1 MSQQRNNL
9 KNSQN
14 NVKGPKKTSSSQ
26 ARESALRLSNDRQK
40 ADIDKKVSSSSSK
53 DKKKNSQNNVK
64 GPKKTSSSQA
74 RESAL
79 RLSNDRQKAD
89 IDKKVSSSSS
99 KDKKNVSSKGKKKAS
114 KKKSKRSK
122 RKTFKNTCL
131 GFILTMIIVF
141 ATIGGIGAGIFVK
154 IIKKKAS
161 KKKSKRSK
169 RKTFKNTCLGF
180 ILTMIIVFATIGGIG
195 AGIFV
200 KIIENSPNL
209 ELISVKPNIYTSIV
223 YDKDDKEIDRF
234 HGKENREYVTLDE
247 ISPWVQKAVVS
258 VEDERFY
265 EHFGIDLKGIL
276 RAGFTAIKNK
286 LTGDSGLQ
294 GASTIT
300 QQLIKNNVTKVTRN
314 TIQTKIQEQYLAVNY
329 EKHLEKKF
337 GSKLEA
343 KKYILELYLNTIA
356 LGHGYNGV
364 QAAAL
369 GYFNKD
375 AKDLTIA
382 ESAAIV
388 AITNNPSLYS
398 PRTKPENNK
407 KRVRKILNHMVDQS
421 MITKEEYDKAL
432 AEDIYSKVSD
442 GNSSKKVEGNII
454 HGYFE
459 DTLFEQ
465 ISKDLQEQHNISK
478 GQADNL
484 IYNGGLEIHSTKDSK
499 IQDIL
504 EETFKDDSLFPNVVY
519 KYDVTYT
526 VSIEDTT
533 TGKQE
538 HKDYRKFV
546 KTKEEGEKFAANKKA
561 EIEKG
566 LLQNQRIVV
575 DRTNFSIQPQASMVI
590 MDYKTG
596 NVVGLIGGKGEKT
609 VNRGFNRATDSKR
622 QPGSVFKILAA
633 YAPAIDTG
641 VLMPGSIIVDEPI
654 KIGKY
659 SPKNWYGEAYKGPST
674 VRKGIEQSMNI
685 LAVKAMDMVGVD
697 NAYKYLLNFGF
708 TTLEN
713 DNHLSTALGG
723 ITYGVTQTEVT
734 AAYGTIANK
743 GKYYE
748 PKLYTK
754 VIDHDGNVILDA
766 TARQPKQVLKEST
779 AYMLTD
785 MMEDVV
791 KKGTGTAA
799 RFKNISMPIAGKT
812 GTTQE
817 TKDLTFVGYTPY
829 YVAGI
834 WFGYDRYDDIVPNM
848 MAKVGG
854 KRVIPNDR
862 YHLVLWREV
871 MEKIHKD
878 LPKANFGPRPK
889 DVIEVAICLDT
900 GLLATDQEKNRPDG
914 RVAIELF
921 LKGTEPKE
929 YCDYHQMIAICK
941 DSGQLAG
948 DFCPIESIENR
959 SSYSFDDKNPAP
971 TEICHIHLED
981 NVIIDPNEEIE
992 NTNIED
998 TRNPA
1003 PTEICHIHLEDN
1015 VIIDPNEEIENTNIE
1030 DTSLIEEESSVI
1042 IVNPSINQTH
1052 KPIDSTQSTTMP
1064 QEIGNVVPSIP
1075 QEQIT
1080 NR

>member
-1 MSQQRNNL
+1 MSQQRNNP
-9 KNSQN
+9 KNIQN
-14 NVKGPKKTSSSQ
+14 NVKGPRRDSNRQ
-26 ARESALRLSNDRQK
+26 AREPVGSLHNDRQK
-40 ADIDKKVSSSSSK
+40 REIDRKTSSQNNKDRKKVSSQGGKKPSK
-53 DKKKNSQNNVK
+53 K
-64 GPKKTSSSQA
+64 
-74 RESAL
+74 
-79 RLSNDRQKAD
+79 
-89 IDKKVSSSSS
+89 
-99 KDKKNVSSKGKKKAS
+99 KGKKS
-114 KKKSKRSK
+114 KKKA
-122 RKTFKNTCL
+122 FKNTCL
-131 GFILTMIIVF
+131 GLILTTIIVF
-141 ATIGGIGAGIFVK
+141 ATIGGIGVGV
-154 IIKKKAS
+154 
-161 KKKSKRSK
+161 
-169 RKTFKNTCLGF
+169 L
-180 ILTMIIVFATIGGIG
+180 
-195 AGIFV
+195 V

-223 YDKDDKEIDRF
+223 YDKDGKEIDRF

-247 ISPWVQKAVVS
+247 ISPWVQNAIVS

-265 EHFGIDLKGIL
+265 EHFGIDLKGIA
-276 RAGFTAIKNK
+276 RAGITSIKNK
-286 LTGDSGLQ
+286 ITGSSGLQ

-314 TIQTKIQEQYLAVNY
+314 TLQTKIQEQYLAVNY
-329 EKHLEKKF
+329 EKHLEEKF
-337 GSKLEA
+337 GSKREA

-375 AKDLTIA
+375 AKDLTLA
-382 ESAAIV
+382 ESACIV

-398 PRTKPENNK
+398 PRTQPENNK
-407 KRVRKILNHMVDQS
+407 KRVTKILNHMLEQN
-421 MITKEEYDKAL
+421 MIKKDEYEQAL
-432 AEDIYSKVSD
+432 VEDIYSKVSD
-442 GNSSKKVEGNII
+442 GNANKKVEGNVI

-465 ISKDLQEQHNISK
+465 VSKDLQEQHNISK

-484 IYNGGLEIHSTKDSK
+484 IYNGGLEIHSTKDSN
-499 IQDIL
+499 IQKIL
-504 EETFKDDSLFPNVVY
+504 EGTFTDDSLFPNVVY

-546 KTKEEGEKFAANKKA
+546 KTKEEGNNFVANKKS

-566 LLQNQRIVV
+566 LSQNQKIVA
-575 DRTNFSIQPQASMVI
+575 DRTSFSVQPQASMVI

-596 NVVGLIGGKGEKT
+596 NVVSLIGGKGEKT
-609 VNRGFNRATDSKR
+609 VNRGFNRATGSKR

-641 VLMPGSIIVDEPI
+641 VLMPGSVIIDEPI

-659 SPKNWYGEAYKGPST
+659 SPKNWYGEAYRGPST

-697 NAYKYLLNFGF
+697 VAYKYLLNFGF

-723 ITYGVTQTEVT
+723 ITYGVTQMEVT
-734 AAYGTIANK
+734 AAYGTIANG

-754 VIDHDGNVILDA
+754 VLDHDGNVILDA
-766 TARQPKQVLKEST
+766 TTRESKQVLKEST

-785 MMEDVV
+785 MMKDVV
-791 KKGTGTAA
+791 TKGTGTAA
-799 RFKNISMPIAGKT
+799 KFKNISMPIAGKT

-889 DVIEVAICLDT
+889 DVIDVAICLDT
-900 GLLATDQEKNRPDG
+900 GLLATEEERKNPEG
-914 RVAIELF
+914 RVAVELF

-929 YCDYHQMIAICK
+929 YCNNHQTIAVCK
-941 DSGQLAG
+941 DSSELAG
-948 DFCPIESIENR
+948 EFCPAESIENR
-959 SSYSFDDKNPAP
+959 SLYSFSEENPAP
-971 TEICHIHLED
+971 TQICHIHLEHDITIAPND
-981 NVIIDPNEEIE
+981 NTESVTNDDTIVTEGE
-992 NTNIED
+992 N
-998 TRNPA
+998 
-1003 PTEICHIHLEDN
+1003 
-1015 VIIDPNEEIENTNIE
+1015 
-1030 DTSLIEEESSVI
+1030 SVI
-1042 IVNPSINQTH
+1042 IVNPSTNQTQ
-1052 KPIDSTQSTTMP
+1052 KPTDSSTQSTTMP
-1064 QEIGNVVPSIP
+1064 QEVGNVVPSVP

-1080 NR
+1080 EHTTTPQTTQPVTEPVIQEETVGDPVFGTP